1 MLDSNKAKNQIHVLY
16 CDYGN
21 DDIVPIEHFMQIAT
35 SLWSLL
41 PQAIPVRL
49 HGRNCSLY
57 VSCVLFLFCQKWPKN
72 KVCHLVNS
80 QDARA

>member
-1 MLDSNKAKNQIHVLY
+1 MERKEIGVIF

-21 DDIVPIEHFMQIAT
+21 YETVPIEHFRSIDA

-49 HGRNCSLY
+49 HG
-57 VSCVLFLFCQKWPKN
+57 KN
-72 KVCHLVNS
+72 YFP
-80 QDARA
+80 